1 MAYPTG
7 LLERDKYGG
16 WDPALVD
23 ALGTAKPVT
32 GPQNP
37 RHDKPVAAT
46 APIPGIWEP
55 QPGPQALAIGAP
67 FINELLFGGARGGG
81 KSDFLLGDF
90 LQDIGLGAV
99 WQGIIFRKSYPE
111 LDELIKR
118 AREIFMPLGAIYKVQ
133 DKTFVFPSGAFLKMR
148 HVEHERDADLYQGHQ
163 YTWIGW
169 DELGN
174 WPNLNAYKKLK
185 ACLRS
190 AHGVPNKRIRCSANP
205 GGVGHH
211 AVKAYFIDP
220 APLGMDMI
228 QSVDEDGTITTRM
241 FIPSRVY
248 DNAILLANDPQYIAR
263 LREIG
268 SPELVKAWLEG
279 DWNVITGAYFPEFST
294 DKHVLEPFAIPDH
307 WLRFRSMDWGSS
319 SPFCVL
325 WHAVSDGYQLPNGKY
340 IPAGAVVTYREWY
353 GCAPGKVNEG
363 LKFTSNQVGKG
374 IVQRDRGE
382 RMSFAKADPSMFKW
396 DGGPSHA
403 ENMSKV
409 GAQWSKGDNNR
420 IAGWDQV
427 RDRLCG
433 IKEPKAPGDVR
444 AAPTK
449 EVFTG
454 SLSDI
459 VAHMMAKPAEV
470 EAEPEVLA
478 DDESMV
484 GTPMWYCFKTC
495 VHLIRT
501 LPALQH
507 DMDNP
512 EDCDTDGEDHAPD
525 ALRYGLMGRPWTRP
539 KPKKG
544 TGEILLLQDATLNDI
559 WDDHFAHTGTGV

>member
-1 MAYPTG
+1 MSVQLSA
-7 LLERDKYGG
+7 
-16 WDPALVD
+16 VS
-23 ALGTAKPVT
+23 V
-32 GPQNP
+32 
-37 RHDKPVAAT
+37 
-46 APIPGIWEP
+46 WEP
-55 QPGPQALAIGAP
+55 QPGPQALAVGAP
-67 FINELLFGGARGGG
+67 FVGELLFGGARGGG

-90 LQDIGLGAV
+90 LQDIGLGEA
-99 WQGIIFRKSYPE
+99 WRGIVFRKSYPE
-111 LDELIKR
+111 LEELIVR
-118 AREIFMPLGAIYKVQ
+118 AKELFIPLGAVYRVQ
-133 DKTFVFPSGAFLKMR
+133 EKTFVFPSGAFLRMR
-148 HVEHERDADLYQGHQ
+148 HIETESDADLYQGHQ

-220 APLGMDMI
+220 APLGLDLI
-228 QSVDEDGTITTRM
+228 KSIDEDGTITTRM

-294 DKHVLEPFAIPDH
+294 AKHVLEPFAIPDH
-307 WLRFRSMDWGSS
+307 WLRFRSMDWGST
-319 SPFCVL
+319 SPFAVL
-325 WHAVSDGYQLPNGKY
+325 WHAVSDGYQVPNGPY
-340 IPAGAVVTYREWY
+340 IPSGAVVTYREWY
-353 GCAPGKVNEG
+353 GCVPGKVNEG
-363 LKFTSNQVGKG
+363 LKWTAAQIGKG

-382 RMSFAKADPSMFKW
+382 KLAFAKVDPSAFKW

-409 GAQWSKGDNNR
+409 GAQFSKGDNNR
-420 IAGWDQV
+420 KAGWDQV

-433 IKEPKAPGDVR
+433 IREPRAPKDVVSPAAKAAHMLMAPTTLEEIVAAGMAAKAPTPVFEEPDV
-444 AAPTK
+444 
-449 EVFTG
+449 EEG
-454 SLSDI
+454 
-459 VAHMMAKPAEV
+459 
-470 EAEPEVLA
+470 
-478 DDESMV
+478 ESMV

-495 VHLIRT
+495 TALIRT

-507 DMDNP
+507 DMDDP

-539 KPKKG
+539 KPSKKDAG
-544 TGEILLLQDATLNDI
+544 NIILLQEATLDDI
-559 WDDHFAHTGTGV
+559 WADHFAHISGV